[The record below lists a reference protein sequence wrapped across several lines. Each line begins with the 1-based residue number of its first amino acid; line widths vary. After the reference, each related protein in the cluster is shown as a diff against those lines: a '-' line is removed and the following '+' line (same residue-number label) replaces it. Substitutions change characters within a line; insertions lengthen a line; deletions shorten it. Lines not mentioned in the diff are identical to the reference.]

1 MRLVWLLLAAFVVA
15 ILRAG
20 ADPLA
25 RLSPAAAVADAVV
38 RADIDKALAWCQ
50 RLHDVPASLSVRR
63 DVQSA
68 VDMAVTALESQP
80 TMIEVQCGRAW
91 RRSSQG
97 PPDTCVCMSVCVCVC
112 LCVCVSVCMSVCVCV
127 WLCVCVCV
135 CVLLC
140 VSVCVS
146 VCVCVCLC
154 LCVCVCVCVRACVC
168 TGGSLFGAFRTH
180 RRPRWFAPRGSGAVP
195 TPGPASESARPTQRP
210 HSDPGARP
218 AVERYPP
225 PCSLRQPSPHR
236 RPCPKGE
243 ACAAAEWL
251 VPVS

>member
-112 LCVCVSVCMSVCVCV
+112 LCVCV
-127 WLCVCVCV
+127 
-135 CVLLC
+135 C

-146 VCVCVCLC
+146 VCVRMCA
-154 LCVCVCVCVRACVC
+154 CVCVCVCVRVYVCVC
-168 TGGSLFGAFRTH
+168 VCVL
-180 RRPRWFAPRGSGAVP
+180 RGN
-195 TPGPASESARPTQRP
+195 
-210 HSDPGARP
+210 
-218 AVERYPP
+218 
-225 PCSLRQPSPHR
+225 LQPLPL
-236 RPCPKGE
+236 P
-243 ACAAAEWL
+243 
-251 VPVS
+251 